1 MPTLYH
7 YPFCPPAQR
16 VRLALGAKGVEAEQ
30 IALPYTDL
38 ETPIELA
45 GKKQLPVYVSDSGEA
60 LLESETILRRLEE
73 ERPEPPLFEDA
84 VGPADYEALK
94 RWMGEL
100 EVLVDRLR
108 GPTQLGYS
116 GLGDDEEAAE
126 YFRRQVEHRHGA
138 RLEELVNARYADYR
152 QFEAAAELRRFANV
166 LAKSRFFSGRLSVA
180 DLHIVSEW
188 GFLRWVDG
196 VSPPLDLLYYFERV
210 EDACGVK
217 LASGEDALF

>member
-16 VRLALGAKGVEAEQ
+16 VRLALGLKEVAAEQ
-30 IALPYTDL
+30 VALPYTDL

-45 GKKQLPVYVSDSGEA
+45 GRKQVPIYVTDDGEV
-60 LLESETILRRLEE
+60 LLESEAILCRIDREV
-73 ERPEPPLFEDA
+73 PEPPLFEGAIEPD
-84 VGPADYEALK
+84 DYEALK
-94 RWMGEL
+94 GWMGGL
-100 EVLVDRLR
+100 ETLVDRLR

-126 YFRRQVEHRHGA
+126 YFRRQVEHRNGA
-138 RLEELVNARYADYR
+138 QMEELVNARYADYR
-152 QFEAAAELRRFANV
+152 ELEAGAGLKRFGNL
-166 LAKSRFFSGRLSVA
+166 LAKSRFFSGRLSAA
-180 DLHIVSEW
+180 DLYIVSEW

-210 EDACGVK
+210 EEACGVK